1 MRHLLKV
8 VPLVIL
14 SACSWAR
21 ATGDLS
27 FAVETERGIE
37 VSSERATLRFLNRGS
52 CALEVQ
58 GAGETFVLQTA
69 EDREVVLAGSHDIR
83 IVRKGEGEGRMEV
96 HFTADGRRS
105 FVNQK

>member
-1 MRHLLKV
+1 MKKLLRI
-8 VPLVIL
+8 VPLVVL

-21 ATGDLS
+21 ATGDLN

-37 VSSERATLRFLNRGS
+37 VSSERATLRFLNRGT
-52 CALEVQ
+52 CPLEVS

-69 EDREVVLAGSHDIR
+69 EDREIVLAGTHDIR
-83 IVRKGEGEGRMEV
+83 IVRKGEGEGRIEV